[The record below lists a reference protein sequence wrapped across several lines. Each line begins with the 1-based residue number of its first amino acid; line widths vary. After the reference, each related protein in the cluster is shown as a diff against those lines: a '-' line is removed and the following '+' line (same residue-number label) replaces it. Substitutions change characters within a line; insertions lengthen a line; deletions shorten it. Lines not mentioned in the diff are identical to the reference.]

1 MSIAS
6 APAVAMTEAHAIST
20 RCGTRDRRFCVD
32 TADEY
37 TFANASSVSSTV
49 RARSASAAAAPPPAI
64 AVRISSGWFGS
75 TPRESTRIE
84 PKPNWNSVGSR

>member
-1 MSIAS
+1 MSIAR
-6 APAVAMTEAHAIST
+6 APAVAITDAQAMST
-20 RCGTRDRRFCVD
+20 RCGTRVSTFCVD
-32 TADEY
+32 IADEY

-49 RARSASAAAAPPPAI
+49 NASSASAAAALPPAI

-84 PKPNWNSVGSR
+84 PKPN